1 MLGCSTWARNCRSAT
16 AAAIASASPVLR
28 SPLSTTQ
35 RSLTL
40 WSRARYTQP
49 SPPCARQ
56 PSTSYCPATSSP
68 GTSLGLKE
76 YRVRQF
82 GQNPSVMPGLP
93 SRDWPTSCPQLPQN
107 RRLSGTR
114 GSARTAAAGSSAGTS
129 GTSTRPA
136 PSLPR
141 DDRPLP
147 GREPR
152 VPGPLPL
159 PALPRPVDQAP
170 EPDPIGPDP
179 IDPGPLG
186 PEPLGPDPPDAAPGA
201 APA

>member
-1 MLGCSTWARNCRSAT
+1 
-16 AAAIASASPVLR
+16 
-28 SPLSTTQ
+28 
-35 RSLTL
+35 
-40 WSRARYTQP
+40 
-49 SPPCARQ
+49 
-56 PSTSYCPATSSP
+56 
-68 GTSLGLKE
+68 LGLKE

-114 GSARTAAAGSSAGTS
+114 GSASTAATGSPAVTG

-152 VPGPLPL
+152 VPGPLPV

-170 EPDPIGPDP
+170 DPDGPETNWPEADP
-179 IDPGPLG
+179 LVPGALGVLG
-186 PEPLGPDPPDAAPGA
+186 PEPPDAAPPGL

>member
-1 MLGCSTWARNCRSAT
+1 
-16 AAAIASASPVLR
+16 
-28 SPLSTTQ
+28 
-35 RSLTL
+35 
-40 WSRARYTQP
+40 
-49 SPPCARQ
+49 
-56 PSTSYCPATSSP
+56 
-68 GTSLGLKE
+68 LGLKE
-76 YRVRQF
+76 YLVRQF
-82 GQNPSVMPGLP
+82 GQNPSVMPGRP
-93 SRDWPTSCPQLPQN
+93 SRDWPTGWPQLPQN

-114 GSARTAAAGSSAGTS
+114 GSARIAAAGLSASTG

-170 EPDPIGPDP
+170 DPNEAE
-179 IDPGPLG
+179 PGPLG
-186 PEPLGPDPPDAAPGA
+186 PDPLHPGPLGPDGPDGAPPGL

>member
-1 MLGCSTWARNCRSAT
+1 MRTMFGCSTWARTRPSAT
-16 AAAIASASPVLR
+16 AASNASASPVLSR
-28 SPLSTTQ
+28 PLSTTQ
-35 RSLTL
+35 RLLTL
-40 WSRARYTQP
+40 WSLARLIQP
-49 SPPCARQ
+49 RPPWARH

-76 YRVRQF
+76 YLVRQF
-82 GQNPSVMPGLP
+82 GQNPSVRPGLP

-114 GSARTAAAGSSAGTS
+114 GSARTAVAGSSASTG

-141 DDRPLP
+141 DDRPPP

-159 PALPRPVDQAP
+159 PTLPRPVDHAAA
-170 EPDPIGPDP
+170 EPDPLGPDP
-179 IDPGPLG
+179 IDPGPLR
-186 PEPLGPDPPDAAPGA
+186 PAPLGP
-201 APA
+201 

>member
-1 MLGCSTWARNCRSAT
+1 MRTMFGCSSWARNRPSAT
-16 AAAIASASPVLR
+16 AASIASASPVLSR
-28 SPLSTTQ
+28 PLSTTQ

-40 WSRARYTQP
+40 WSLTGKIQP
-49 SPPCARQ
+49 SPPWARQ

-68 GTSLGLKE
+68 GSSLGLKE
-76 YRVRQF
+76 YLVRQF
-82 GQNPSVMPGLP
+82 GQKPSVSPGLP

-107 RRLSGTR
+107 RRLSGTL
-114 GSARTAAAGSSAGTS
+114 GSVSTAVAGSSAGTG

-147 GREPR
+147 GREQR

-159 PALPRPVDQAP
+159 PALPRPDDQAAP
-170 EPDPIGPDP
+170 EPDPLSPD
-179 IDPGPLG
+179 
-186 PEPLGPDPPDAAPGA
+186 PLGPDPLDTGPPDTGPPGP